1 MAKLT
6 PLQAAFVRK
15 YVANPTDGAAA
26 YIAAGGSK
34 RRAKQGASEMLKVPA
49 VAEAVKKGIQKL
61 DAKAERDGLAVRRD
75 IEKATRMAFKAKNLR
90 HIFKGLELEGK
101 VHGIFIEK
109 RELTGPGGA
118 PLAPPTIIE
127 EHV

>member
-6 PLQAAFVRK
+6 ALQAAFVRK

-26 YIAAGGSK
+26 YIAAGGSQ
-34 RRAKQGASEMLKVPA
+34 RRGKQGASEMLKVPA
-49 VAEAVKKGIQKL
+49 VVEAIEKGIKKL